1 MHGKYSLEPRSC
13 DVISVDDEMNS
24 DDEMNKTSTVIL
36 GDLWNI

>member
-13 DVISVDDEMNS
+13 DAISVDDEMNS